1 MVCKMIIVIVCIL
14 AMKEAELVHENELS
28 ELNQHYSN
36 HQKHLQESL
45 SAVKDELKTM
55 KMRYQEAM
63 KHKDKMREMAAHR
76 SEIDAVKTL
85 SYD

>member
-1 MVCKMIIVIVCIL
+1 MIFIISIAIVSIL
-14 AMKEAELVHENELS
+14 AIKEAELVHENELS
-28 ELNQHYSN
+28 ELKQQYSN

-45 SAVKDELKTM
+45 NTVKDELKTM

-76 SEIDAVKTL
+76 SDMDGVKIISL
-85 SYD
+85 K